1 MRRWLCVSAGL
12 ALLVGS
18 SFIAL
23 VSLAGPKSSVDAR
36 GKTQGAH
43 TITVTPWGPDQATI
57 DDTKSGLLKNQTL
70 QRYLT
75 GKNYRMLAFDF
86 LESGIK
92 EAKPEPPSRYRATFF
107 NYTSNQAIIAT
118 GRFKD
123 PAVEVSLSSEQP
135 IPSPE
140 EIAAAVSI
148 VSRDPVLGPAIR
160 DGSLEPYASMP
171 PLVDIDLPA
180 GKVERTLTVGLMP
193 KDGKAGNEVVGVNM
207 IRESVLRYEGGAPP
221 TSKAIELNCGVP
233 SAGQSSNGR
242 GVAGQYQVTI
252 MRGAD
257 LIWEFL
263 VIRPS
268 ASSGS
273 NASGIELQNVKFRG
287 KMVLSRANVPVLN
300 VQYYRNVCGP
310 YRDWSYQEGMFA
322 ANGSYVVGGSG
333 NGIMLCTSEPQT
345 VLDNGTDT
353 GNFRGVAIYDK
364 EDVTLVSELEAG
376 WYRYITKWTFNDEGI
391 ISPRFGFAMVTNSC
405 VCQGH
410 IHHVYWR
417 FDFDIA
423 TAANNTVAEF
433 NQGYLK
439 AIEVESMRSRLTADQ
454 YWVVSNSVTNE
465 AVLIQ
470 PGPLDGNFD
479 KYGRG
484 DLWLLRSHFPSEIDD
499 SGQPTGGCSTC
510 AHIDPMLNS
519 ESILNQDVVVWYA
532 GHKVHDHFDSPTHV
546 HDDGPNGPGLI
557 GPDLILQKY

>member
-12 ALLVGS
+12 VLLAGS

-23 VSLAGPKSSVDAR
+23 VSLAGEKPPVGAR
-36 GKTQGAH
+36 EKTQGAH

-86 LESGIK
+86 LESGVK

-107 NYTSNQAIIAT
+107 NYTSNQAITVT

-123 PAVEVSLSSEQP
+123 PAVDVSLLSEQP
-135 IPSPE
+135 VPSPE
-140 EIAAAVSI
+140 EFATAMSI
-148 VSRDPVLGPAIR
+148 VSKDPVLGPAIR

-180 GKVERTLTVGLMP
+180 GKVERTLTVGLLP

-221 TSKAIELNCGVP
+221 TSKASPDSFCGVP
-233 SAGQSSNGR
+233 DAHQTSNGS

-252 MRGAD
+252 MRGPE

-263 VIRPS
+263 LIRPS
-268 ASSGS
+268 VSSG
-273 NASGIELQNVKFRG
+273 NNGSGIELRDVKFRG

-310 YRDWSYQEGMFA
+310 YRDWSYQEGMFV
-322 ANGSYVVGGSG
+322 ANGTYVVGGGG
-333 NGIMLCTSEPQT
+333 NGIMLCTDEPQT
-345 VLDNGTDT
+345 VLENGTDT
-353 GNFRGVAIYDK
+353 GNFRGVAIYDR
-364 EDVTLVSELEAG
+364 EEVTLVSELNAG
-376 WYRYITKWTFNDEGI
+376 WYRYITKWTFDDEGI
-391 ISPRFGFAMVTNSC
+391 ISPRFGFGMISNSC

-439 AIEVESMRSRLTADQ
+439 AVEFESMRPRLTADQ
-454 YWVVSNSVTNE
+454 YWVVSNSVTGE
-465 AVLIQ
+465 AVLIK

-479 KYGRG
+479 KYGHG

-499 SGQPTGGCSTC
+499 SGQGSGTD
-510 AHIDPMLNS
+510 AHIDPMLNN
-519 ESILNQDVVVWYA
+519 ESIFNQDVVVWYA
-532 GHKVHDHFDSPTHV
+532 GHKAHDHFDSPTHV
-546 HDDGPNGPGLI
+546 HGDGPSLI